1 MYSRANADGI
11 LERMGNYMEKE
22 QQRIMLRQRKLGI
35 LLYDARLA
43 AGASTD
49 TCARLMGVSPEEYT
63 RFEDGMDSPSLPQ
76 VETFAY
82 GLNIPLSHF
91 TGNQALSTNAP
102 RADDVKLDLIRTL
115 RQKMI
120 GARIMQERGRLNLT
134 TADIA
139 LVAGL
144 SEEEL
149 VNAEAGNVPISF
161 PRLQLIADLLDIP
174 IDSLYDQQ
182 GIIGQWRK
190 QQERDT
196 TFADLSPDLQDFIC
210 NPLNLPYLDLAVH
223 LSEMDAQKLRSIAE
237 SILEITY

>member
-1 MYSRANADGI
+1 
-11 LERMGNYMEKE
+11 MEKE

-49 TCARLMGVSPEEYT
+49 TCARLMGVSSEEYNLYEEGST
-63 RFEDGMDSPSLPQ
+63 SPSLPQ

-91 TGNQALSTNAP
+91 TGNQALSINAP
-102 RADDVKLDLIRTL
+102 RADDVKLDLIRSL
-115 RQKMI
+115 RQKMT
-120 GARIMQERGRLNLT
+120 GARIMQERTRLNLS

-139 LVAGL
+139 LVADM

-149 VNAEAGNVPISF
+149 NQAESGNLPLSF
-161 PRLQLIADLLDIP
+161 PRLQLIAELLDIP
-174 IDSLYDQQ
+174 LESLYDQQ

-190 QQERDT
+190 QQERDAE
-196 TFADLSPDLQDFIC
+196 FAALSPEIQNFIC
-210 NPLNLPYLDLAVH
+210 DPVNQPYVELAVR

>member
-1 MYSRANADGI
+1 
-11 LERMGNYMEKE
+11 MEKE

-49 TCARLMGVSPEEYT
+49 TCARLMGVSSEEYNLYEEGAT
-63 RFEDGMDSPSLPQ
+63 SPSLPQ

-91 TGNQALSTNAP
+91 TGNQALSINAP
-102 RADDVKLDLIRTL
+102 RADDVKLDLIRSL
-115 RQKMI
+115 RQKMT
-120 GARIMQERGRLNLT
+120 GARIMQERTRLNLS

-139 LVAGL
+139 LVADM

-149 VNAEAGNVPISF
+149 NQAESGNLPLSF
-161 PRLQLIADLLDIP
+161 PRLQLIAELLDIP
-174 IDSLYDQQ
+174 LESLYDQQ

-190 QQERDT
+190 QQERDAE
-196 TFADLSPDLQDFIC
+196 FAALSPEIQNFIC
-210 NPLNLPYLDLAVH
+210 DPVNQPYVELAVR

>member
-1 MYSRANADGI
+1 
-11 LERMGNYMEKE
+11 MGYYMEKE

-49 TCARLMGVSPEEYT
+49 TCARLMGISPDEYT
-63 RFEDGMDSPSLPQ
+63 RFEEGMDSPSLPQ

-91 TGNQALSTNAP
+91 TGSQALSTSSP

-120 GARIMQERGRLNLT
+120 GARIMQERTRLNLT
-134 TADIA
+134 AADIA
-139 LVAGL
+139 LVAGFT
-144 SEEEL
+144 EDEL
-149 VNAEAGNVPISF
+149 VDAEAGNVPISF
-161 PRLQLIADLLDIP
+161 PRLQLIAELLDIP
-174 IDSLYDQQ
+174 VGSLYDQQ
-182 GIIGQWRK
+182 GMIGQWRK

-196 TFADLSPDLQDFIC
+196 AFAALDPELQGFIC
-210 NPLNLPYLDLAVH
+210 DPVNLPYLELAVR

>member
-1 MYSRANADGI
+1 
-11 LERMGNYMEKE
+11 MEKE

-49 TCARLMGVSPEEYT
+49 TCARLMGVSSEEYNLYEEGST
-63 RFEDGMDSPSLPQ
+63 SPSLPQ

-91 TGNQALSTNAP
+91 TGNQALSINAP
-102 RADDVKLDLIRTL
+102 RADDVKLDLIRSL
-115 RQKMI
+115 RQKMT
-120 GARIMQERGRLNLT
+120 GARIMQERTRLNLS

-139 LVAGL
+139 LVADM

-149 VNAEAGNVPISF
+149 NQAESGNLPLSF
-161 PRLQLIADLLDIP
+161 PRLQLIAELLDIP
-174 IDSLYDQQ
+174 LESLYDQQ

-190 QQERDT
+190 QQERDAE
-196 TFADLSPDLQDFIC
+196 FAALSPEIQNFIC
-210 NPLNLPYLDLAVH
+210 DPVNQPYVELAVRF
-223 LSEMDAQKLRSIAE
+223 SEMDAQKLRSIAE